1 MNFMKK
7 SLITLVTVAMAAMVL
22 GGCSNKASA
31 ASKKTLN
38 IGILQI
44 VPHGSL
50 DAARKG
56 FKSELTKEVKQHDK
70 SITVN
75 YNYQNSQGDQANLN
89 SMAQQLTQKKS
100 DLILG
105 IATPSAQALAKKTKT
120 TPIVVTA
127 VTNLKSAGLVK
138 SDEKPGTNV
147 TGAKDLGP
155 VDKQVKLL
163 TTMTKNNKP
172 IGVLYN
178 SSEEN
183 STLQIKMVKKYAKNH
198 NLKLNIVSVT
208 STNDVASAVSGMADK
223 VSGIYIP
230 TDNLM
235 ASSMKTIGQKARAA
249 KLPVVTGSIEM
260 AEDGGTATY
269 GINYNDLGKQA
280 AKMAYKILIN
290 KKKPQ
295 DMPVETSHTLRLY
308 VNKANAKSIGVNPDQ
323 IKKP

>member
-1 MNFMKK
+1 MKK
-7 SLITLVTVAMAAMVL
+7 TLIGLLTITMAAILLV
-22 GGCSNKASA
+22 GCSNKTSAS
-31 ASKKTLN
+31 SKDLN
-38 IGILQI
+38 VGILQI

-56 FKSELTKEVKQHDK
+56 FKSELNKEVKEHDK
-70 SITVN
+70 SIKIN
-75 YNYQNSQGDQANLN
+75 YNYQNAQGDQSNLN

-138 SDEKPGTNV
+138 NDKKPGTNV
-147 TGAKDLGP
+147 TGTKDLGP

-183 STLQIKMVKKYAKNH
+183 SVLQIKMVKKYAKNH

-208 STNDVASAVSGMADK
+208 STNDVASALSGLAGK

-235 ASSMKTIGQKARAA
+235 ASSMKTVGKKAREA

-269 GINYNDLGKQA
+269 GINYNDLGKQT
-280 AKMAYKILIN
+280 AKMAYKILID

-308 VNKANAKSIGVNPDQ
+308 VNKANAKAIGVNPDQ
-323 IKKP
+323 IQKP

>member
-1 MNFMKK
+1 MKK
-7 SLITLVTVAMAAMVL
+7 SIISLLTIAMVAL
-22 GGCSNKASA
+22 VLVGCSNNSAS
-31 ASKKTLN
+31 SKELN
-38 IGILQI
+38 VGILQI

-56 FKSELTKEVKQHDK
+56 FKQELNQEIKKHDK
-70 SITVN
+70 SIKVN
-75 YNYQNSQGDQANLN
+75 YNYQNAQGDQSNLN
-89 SMAQQLTQKKS
+89 SMAQQLTQKKN

-105 IATPSAQALAKKTKT
+105 IATPSAQALAKKTKS

-127 VTNLKSAGLVK
+127 VTNLQSAGLVK
-138 SDEKPGTNV
+138 SDKKPDTNV
-147 TGAKDLGP
+147 TGTKDLGP

-163 TTMTKNNKP
+163 TTLTKNNKP

-183 STLQIKMVKKYAKNH
+183 SVLQVKIVKKYAKNH

-223 VSGIYIP
+223 VSGIYLP

-235 ASSMKTIGQKARAA
+235 ASSMKTIGKKAREA

-269 GINYNDLGKQA
+269 GINYEDLGKQT
-280 AKMAYKILIN
+280 AKMAYKILID

-308 VNKANAKSIGVNPDQ
+308 VNKTYAKEIGLNPDQ
-323 IKKP
+323 IKQP

>member
-1 MNFMKK
+1 MKK
-7 SLITLVTVAMAAMVL
+7 YLVGLLTIAMTALILV
-22 GGCSNKASA
+22 GCSNNASA
-31 ASKKTLN
+31 SDKTLN
-38 IGILQI
+38 VGILQI

-56 FKSELTKEVKQHDK
+56 FKSELNKEVKAHDK
-70 SITVN
+70 SIKIN
-75 YNYQNSQGDQANLN
+75 YNYQNAQGDQSNLN
-89 SMAQQLTQKKS
+89 SMAQQLTQKKN

-138 SDEKPGTNV
+138 NDEKPATNV
-147 TGAKDLGP
+147 TGTKDLGP
-155 VDKQVKLL
+155 VDKQLKLL
-163 TTMTKNNKP
+163 KSLTKNNKP
-172 IGVLYN
+172 IGVMYN

-183 STLQIKMVKKYAKNH
+183 SVLQVKMVKKYAKNH

-223 VSGIYIP
+223 VSGIYLP

-235 ASSMKTIGQKARAA
+235 ASSMKTIGKKAQAA

-269 GINYNDLGKQA
+269 GINYNDLGKQT
-280 AKMAYKILIN
+280 AKMAYQILIN

-295 DMPVETSHTLRLY
+295 NMAVETSHTLRLY
-308 VNKANAKSIGVNPDQ
+308 VNKNNAKALGIKPDKIQ
-323 IKKP
+323 KP

>member
-1 MNFMKK
+1 MKK
-7 SLITLVTVAMAAMVL
+7 TLIGLLTITMAALLLV
-22 GGCSNKASA
+22 GCSNKAA
-31 ASKKTLN
+31 ASDKSLN
-38 IGILQI
+38 VGILQI

-56 FKSELTKEVKQHDK
+56 FKEQLNKEMKQNHK
-70 SITVN
+70 SIKVN
-75 YNYQNSQGDQANLN
+75 YNYQNAQGDQSNLN

-127 VTNLKSAGLVK
+127 VTNLESAGLVK
-138 SDEKPGTNV
+138 NDKKPGTNV
-147 TGAKDLGP
+147 TGTKDLGP

-163 TTMTKNNKP
+163 TTMTKSDKP

-183 STLQIKMVKKYAKNH
+183 SVLQIKMVKKYAKNH

-208 STNDVASAVSGMADK
+208 STNDVASALSGLAGK

-235 ASSMKTIGQKARAA
+235 ASSMKTVGKKAREA

-269 GINYNDLGKQA
+269 GINYHDLGKQT
-280 AKMAYKILIN
+280 AKMAYKILID

-308 VNKANAKSIGVNPDQ
+308 VNKANAKAVGVNPDKIQ
-323 IKKP
+323 KP

>member
-1 MNFMKK
+1 MKK
-7 SLITLVTVAMAAMVL
+7 TLISLLTITMAALVL
-22 GGCSNKASA
+22 VGCSNSTSA
-31 ASKKTLN
+31 ADKKTLN
-38 IGILQI
+38 VGILQV

-56 FKSELTKEVKQHDK
+56 FKSELNKEVKAHDK
-70 SITVN
+70 SIKIN
-75 YNYQNSQGDQANLN
+75 YNYQNAQGDQSNLN
-89 SMAQQLTQKKS
+89 SMAQQLTQKKN

-105 IATPSAQALAKKTKT
+105 IATPSAQSLAKKTKS

-127 VTNLKSAGLVK
+127 VTNLQSAGLVK

-147 TGAKDLGP
+147 TGTKDLGP

-183 STLQIKMVKKYAKNH
+183 SVLQIKMVKKYAKNH

-208 STNDVASAVSGMADK
+208 STNDVASAVSGMDGK

-269 GINYNDLGKQA
+269 GINYNDLGKQT
-280 AKMAYKILIN
+280 AKMAYKILID

-308 VNKANAKSIGVNPDQ
+308 INKDNAKAIGINPDQ

>member
-1 MNFMKK
+1 MKK
-7 SLITLVTVAMAAMVL
+7 SIISLLTIAMVAL
-22 GGCSNKASA
+22 VLVGCSNNSAS
-31 ASKKTLN
+31 SKELN
-38 IGILQI
+38 VGILQI

-56 FKSELTKEVKQHDK
+56 FKQELNQEIKKHDK
-70 SITVN
+70 SIKVN
-75 YNYQNSQGDQANLN
+75 YNYQNAQGDQSNLN
-89 SMAQQLTQKKS
+89 SMAQQLTQKKN

-105 IATPSAQALAKKTKT
+105 IATPSAQALAKKTKS

-127 VTNLKSAGLVK
+127 VTNLQSAGLVK
-138 SDEKPGTNV
+138 SDKKPATNV
-147 TGAKDLGP
+147 TGTKDLGP

-163 TTMTKNNKP
+163 TTLTKNNKP

-183 STLQIKMVKKYAKNH
+183 SVLQVKMVKKYAKNH
-198 NLKLNIVSVT
+198 SLKLNIVSVT

-223 VSGIYIP
+223 VSGIYLP

-235 ASSMKTIGQKARAA
+235 ASSMKTIGKKAREA

-269 GINYNDLGKQA
+269 GINYEDLGKQT
-280 AKMAYKILIN
+280 AKMAYKILID

-308 VNKANAKSIGVNPDQ
+308 VNKTYAKEIGLNPDQ
-323 IKKP
+323 IKQP

>member
-1 MNFMKK
+1 MKK
-7 SLITLVTVAMAAMVL
+7 YLIGLLTIAMAALVL
-22 GGCSNKASA
+22 TGCSNNASA
-31 ASKKTLN
+31 SDKTLN
-38 IGILQI
+38 VGILQI

-56 FKSELTKEVKQHDK
+56 FKSELNKEVKAHDK
-70 SITVN
+70 SIKIN
-75 YNYQNSQGDQANLN
+75 YNYQNAQGDQSNLN
-89 SMAQQLTQKKS
+89 SMAQQLTQKKN

-105 IATPSAQALAKKTKT
+105 IATPSAQALAKKTKS

-138 SDEKPGTNV
+138 NDEKPETNV
-147 TGAKDLGP
+147 TGTKDLGP
-155 VDKQVKLL
+155 VDQQVKLL
-163 TTMTKNNKP
+163 TTLTKNKKP

-183 STLQIKMVKKYAKNH
+183 SVLQIKMVKKYAKEND
-198 NLKLNIVSVT
+198 LKLNVVSVT
-208 STNDVASAVSGMADK
+208 STNDVSSALSGMEGK

-235 ASSMKTIGQKARAA
+235 ASAMKTIGKKAREA

-269 GINYNDLGKQA
+269 GINYNDLGKQT
-280 AKMAYKILIN
+280 AKMAYEILIN

-295 DMPVETSHTLRLY
+295 TMPVETSHTLRLY
-308 VNKANAKSIGVNPDQ
+308 VNKANAKALGIDPDQ

>member
-1 MNFMKK
+1 MKK
-7 SLITLVTVAMAAMVL
+7 SIISLLTIAMVAL
-22 GGCSNKASA
+22 VLVGCSSNSAS
-31 ASKKTLN
+31 SKELN
-38 IGILQI
+38 VGILQI

-56 FKSELTKEVKQHDK
+56 FKQELNQEIKKYDK
-70 SITVN
+70 SIKVN
-75 YNYQNSQGDQANLN
+75 YNYQNAQGDQSNLN
-89 SMAQQLTQKKS
+89 SMAQQLTQKKN

-105 IATPSAQALAKKTKT
+105 IATPSAQALAKKTKS

-127 VTNLKSAGLVK
+127 VTNLQSAGLVK
-138 SDEKPGTNV
+138 SDKKPDTNV
-147 TGAKDLGP
+147 TGTKDLGP

-163 TTMTKNNKP
+163 TTLTKNNKP

-183 STLQIKMVKKYAKNH
+183 SVLQIKMVKKYAKNH

-223 VSGIYIP
+223 VSGIYLP

-235 ASSMKTIGQKARAA
+235 ASSMKTIGKKAREA

-269 GINYNDLGKQA
+269 GINYEDLGKQT
-280 AKMAYKILIN
+280 AKMAYKILID

-308 VNKANAKSIGVNPDQ
+308 VNKAYAKEIGLNPDQ
-323 IKKP
+323 IKQP

>member
-1 MNFMKK
+1 MKK
-7 SLITLVTVAMAAMVL
+7 TLIGLLTITMAALLLV
-22 GGCSNKASA
+22 GCSNKTAS
-31 ASKKTLN
+31 SDKSLN
-38 IGILQI
+38 VGILQI

-56 FKSELTKEVKQHDK
+56 FKEQLNKEIKQNHK
-70 SITVN
+70 SIKVN
-75 YNYQNSQGDQANLN
+75 YNYQNAQGDQSNLN

-127 VTNLKSAGLVK
+127 VTNLESAGLVK
-138 SDEKPGTNV
+138 NDKKPGTNV
-147 TGAKDLGP
+147 TGTKDLGP

-163 TTMTKNNKP
+163 TTMTKNDKP

-183 STLQIKMVKKYAKNH
+183 SVLQIKMVKKYAKNH

-208 STNDVASAVSGMADK
+208 STNDVASALSGLAGK

-235 ASSMKTIGQKARAA
+235 ASSMKTVGKKAREA

-269 GINYNDLGKQA
+269 GINYNDLGKQT
-280 AKMAYKILIN
+280 AKMAYKILID

-308 VNKANAKSIGVNPDQ
+308 VNKANAKAIGVNPDQ
-323 IKKP
+323 IQKP

>member
-1 MNFMKK
+1 MKK
-7 SLITLVTVAMAAMVL
+7 SIISLLTIAMVAL
-22 GGCSNKASA
+22 VLVGCSNNSSS
-31 ASKKTLN
+31 SKELN
-38 IGILQI
+38 VGILQI

-56 FKSELTKEVKQHDK
+56 LKQELNQEIKKHDK
-70 SITVN
+70 SIKVN
-75 YNYQNSQGDQANLN
+75 YNYQNAQGDQSNLN
-89 SMAQQLTQKKS
+89 SMAQQLTQKKN

-105 IATPSAQALAKKTKT
+105 IATPSAQALAKKTKS

-138 SDEKPGTNV
+138 SDEKPATNV
-147 TGAKDLGP
+147 TGTKDLGP

-163 TTMTKNNKP
+163 TTLTKSNKP

-183 STLQIKMVKKYAKNH
+183 SVLQIKMVKKYAKNH

-223 VSGIYIP
+223 VSGIYLP

-235 ASSMKTIGQKARAA
+235 ASSMKTIGKKAR
-249 KLPVVTGSIEM
+249 
-260 AEDGGTATY
+260 
-269 GINYNDLGKQA
+269 
-280 AKMAYKILIN
+280 
-290 KKKPQ
+290 
-295 DMPVETSHTLRLY
+295 
-308 VNKANAKSIGVNPDQ
+308 
-323 IKKP
+323 

>member
-1 MNFMKK
+1 MKK
-7 SLITLVTVAMAAMVL
+7 TLISLLTITMAALVL
-22 GGCSNKASA
+22 VGCSNSTSA
-31 ASKKTLN
+31 ADKKNLN
-38 IGILQI
+38 VGILQV

-56 FKSELTKEVKQHDK
+56 FKSELNKEVKAHDK
-70 SITVN
+70 SIKIN
-75 YNYQNSQGDQANLN
+75 YNYQNAQGDQSNLN
-89 SMAQQLTQKKS
+89 SMAQQLTQKKN

-105 IATPSAQALAKKTKT
+105 IATPSAQSLAKKTKS

-127 VTNLKSAGLVK
+127 VTNLQSAGLVK

-147 TGAKDLGP
+147 TGTKDLGP

-183 STLQIKMVKKYAKNH
+183 SVLQIKMVKKYAKNH

-208 STNDVASAVSGMADK
+208 STNDVASAVSGMDGK

-269 GINYNDLGKQA
+269 GINYNDLGKQT
-280 AKMAYKILIN
+280 AKMAYKILID

-308 VNKANAKSIGVNPDQ
+308 INKDNAKAIGINPDQ

>member
-1 MNFMKK
+1 MKK
-7 SLITLVTVAMAAMVL
+7 TLIGLLTITMAALLLV
-22 GGCSNKASA
+22 GCSNKAA
-31 ASKKTLN
+31 ASDKSLN
-38 IGILQI
+38 VGILQI

-56 FKSELTKEVKQHDK
+56 FKEQLNKEMKQNHK
-70 SITVN
+70 SIKVN
-75 YNYQNSQGDQANLN
+75 YNYQNAQGDQSNLN

-127 VTNLKSAGLVK
+127 VTNLESAGLVK
-138 SDEKPGTNV
+138 NDKKPGTNV
-147 TGAKDLGP
+147 TGTKDLGP

-163 TTMTKNNKP
+163 TTMTKNDKP

-183 STLQIKMVKKYAKNH
+183 SVLQIKMVKKYAKNH

-208 STNDVASAVSGMADK
+208 STNDVASALSGLAGK

-235 ASSMKTIGQKARAA
+235 ASSMKTVGKKAREA

-269 GINYNDLGKQA
+269 GINYNDLGKQT
-280 AKMAYKILIN
+280 AKMAYKILID

-308 VNKANAKSIGVNPDQ
+308 VNKANAKAVGVNPDQ

>member
-1 MNFMKK
+1 MKK
-7 SLITLVTVAMAAMVL
+7 SLIGLLTVIMAALVL
-22 GGCSNKASA
+22 TGCSNNSSA
-31 ASKKTLN
+31 ADKTLN
-38 IGILQI
+38 VGILQI

-56 FKSELTKEVKQHDK
+56 FKEELNKEIKQHDK
-70 SITVN
+70 SIKVK
-75 YNYQNSQGDQANLN
+75 YNYQNAQGDQSNLN
-89 SMAQQLTQKKS
+89 SMAQQLTQKKN

-138 SDEKPGTNV
+138 VDRKPNTNV
-147 TGAKDLGP
+147 TGTKDLGP

-163 TTMTKNNKP
+163 TTLTKGDKP

-183 STLQIKMVKKYAKNH
+183 SVLQIKKVKTYAKNH

-208 STNDVASAVSGMADK
+208 STNDVASALSSMSGK

-235 ASSMKTIGQKARAA
+235 ASSMKTVGKKAKEA

-269 GINYNDLGKQA
+269 GINYNDLGKQT
-280 AKMAYKILIN
+280 AKMAYKILID

-308 VNKANAKSIGVNPDQ
+308 VNKDNAKALGINPDKIQ
-323 IKKP
+323 KP

>member
-1 MNFMKK
+1 MKK
-7 SLITLVTVAMAAMVL
+7 YIVSLLTVVMATLILV
-22 GGCSNKASA
+22 GCSNNSASD
-31 ASKKTLN
+31 KKTLN
-38 IGILQI
+38 VGILQI

-56 FKSELTKEVKQHDK
+56 FKSELNKEVKAHDE
-70 SITVN
+70 SIKIK
-75 YNYQNSQGDQANLN
+75 YNYQNAQGDQSNLN

-105 IATPSAQALAKKTKT
+105 IATPSAQALAKKTKS

-127 VTNLKSAGLVK
+127 VTNLQSAGLVK
-138 SDEKPGTNV
+138 DDQKPNTNV
-147 TGAKDLGP
+147 TGTKDLGP

-163 TTMTKNNKP
+163 TTLTKNNKP

-183 STLQIKMVKKYAKNH
+183 SVLQIKMVKKYAKEN

-208 STNDVASAVSGMADK
+208 STNDVASALSGMANK

-235 ASSMKTIGQKARAA
+235 ASSMKTVGKKARDE

-269 GINYNDLGKQA
+269 GINYNDLGKQT
-280 AKMAYKILIN
+280 AKMAYKILID

-308 VNKANAKSIGVNPDQ
+308 VNKDNAKALGINPDQ

>member
-1 MNFMKK
+1 MKK
-7 SLITLVTVAMAAMVL
+7 TLIGLLTITMAALLLV
-22 GGCSNKASA
+22 GCSNKAA
-31 ASKKTLN
+31 ASDKSLN
-38 IGILQI
+38 VGILQI

-56 FKSELTKEVKQHDK
+56 FKEQLNKEMKQNHK
-70 SITVN
+70 SIKVN
-75 YNYQNSQGDQANLN
+75 YNYQNAQGDQSNLN

-127 VTNLKSAGLVK
+127 VTNLESAGLVK
-138 SDEKPGTNV
+138 NDKKPGTNV
-147 TGAKDLGP
+147 TGTKDLGP
-155 VDKQVKLL
+155 IDKQVKLL
-163 TTMTKNNKP
+163 TTMTKSDKP

-183 STLQIKMVKKYAKNH
+183 SVLQIKMVKKYAKNH

-208 STNDVASAVSGMADK
+208 STNDVASALSGLAGK

-235 ASSMKTIGQKARAA
+235 ASSMKTVGKKAREA
-249 KLPVVTGSIEM
+249 K
-260 AEDGGTATY
+260 
-269 GINYNDLGKQA
+269 GISQTDL
-280 AKMAYKILIN
+280 
-290 KKKPQ
+290 
-295 DMPVETSHTLRLY
+295 
-308 VNKANAKSIGVNPDQ
+308 ANAVKVSKQSLYKYENNIITNIQ
-323 IKKP
+323 LQTKQ

>member
-1 MNFMKK
+1 MKK
-7 SLITLVTVAMAAMVL
+7 SIISLLTIAMVAL
-22 GGCSNKASA
+22 VLVGCSSNSAS
-31 ASKKTLN
+31 SKELN
-38 IGILQI
+38 VGILQI

-56 FKSELTKEVKQHDK
+56 FKQELNQEIKKHDK
-70 SITVN
+70 SIKVN
-75 YNYQNSQGDQANLN
+75 YNYQNAQGDQSNLN
-89 SMAQQLTQKKS
+89 SMAQQLTQKKNN
-100 DLILG
+100 LILG
-105 IATPSAQALAKKTKT
+105 IATPSAQALAKKTKS

-127 VTNLKSAGLVK
+127 VTNLQSAGLVK
-138 SDEKPGTNV
+138 SDKKPDTNV
-147 TGAKDLGP
+147 TGTKDLGP

-163 TTMTKNNKP
+163 TTLTKNNKP

-183 STLQIKMVKKYAKNH
+183 SVLQIKMVKKYAKNH

-223 VSGIYIP
+223 VSGIYLP

-235 ASSMKTIGQKARAA
+235 ASSMKTIGKKAREA

-269 GINYNDLGKQA
+269 GINYEDLGKQT
-280 AKMAYKILIN
+280 AKMAYKILID

-308 VNKANAKSIGVNPDQ
+308 VNKAYAKEIGLNPDQ
-323 IKKP
+323 IKQP

>member
-1 MNFMKK
+1 
-7 SLITLVTVAMAAMVL
+7 MAALVL
-22 GGCSNKASA
+22 VGCSNSTSA
-31 ASKKTLN
+31 ADKKTLN
-38 IGILQI
+38 VGILQV

-56 FKSELTKEVKQHDK
+56 FKSELNKEVKAHDK
-70 SITVN
+70 SIKIN
-75 YNYQNSQGDQANLN
+75 YNYQNAQGDQSNLN
-89 SMAQQLTQKKS
+89 SMAQQLTQKKN

-105 IATPSAQALAKKTKT
+105 IATPSAQSLAKKTKS

-127 VTNLKSAGLVK
+127 VTNLQSAGLVK

-147 TGAKDLGP
+147 TGTKDLGP

-183 STLQIKMVKKYAKNH
+183 SVLQIKMVKKYAKNH

-208 STNDVASAVSGMADK
+208 STNDVASAVSGMDGK

-269 GINYNDLGKQA
+269 GINYNDLGKQT
-280 AKMAYKILIN
+280 AKMAYKILID

-308 VNKANAKSIGVNPDQ
+308 INKDNAKAIGINPDQ

>member
-1 MNFMKK
+1 MKK
-7 SLITLVTVAMAAMVL
+7 TLIGLLTITMAALLLV
-22 GGCSNKASA
+22 GCSNSASGS
-31 ASKKTLN
+31 SKNLN
-38 IGILQI
+38 VGILQI

-56 FKSELTKEVKQHDK
+56 FKEELTKEVKQHDK
-70 SITVN
+70 SIKVN
-75 YNYQNSQGDQANLN
+75 YNYQNAQGDQSNLN
-89 SMAQQLTQKKS
+89 SMAQQLTQKKN

-105 IATPSAQALAKKTKT
+105 IATPSAQALAKKTKS

-127 VTNLKSAGLVK
+127 VTNLESAGLIK
-138 SDEKPGTNV
+138 NDEKPGTNV
-147 TGAKDLGP
+147 TGTKDLGP
-155 VDKQVKLL
+155 VDKQIKLL
-163 TTMTKNNKP
+163 TSLTKSDKP
-172 IGVLYN
+172 IGVMYN

-183 STLQIKMVKKYAKNH
+183 SVLQIKMVKKYAKNH

-208 STNDVASAVSGMADK
+208 STNDVASALSGMADK
-223 VSGIYIP
+223 VSGIYLP

-235 ASSMKTIGQKARAA
+235 ASSMKTIGKKAREA

-269 GINYNDLGKQA
+269 GINYKDLGKQT
-280 AKMAYKILIN
+280 AKMAYKILID

-308 VNKANAKSIGVNPDQ
+308 VNKENAKAVGINPDQ
-323 IKKP
+323 IQKP

>member
-1 MNFMKK
+1 MKK
-7 SLITLVTVAMAAMVL
+7 TLITLLTITMAALVL
-22 GGCSNKASA
+22 VGCSSNASA
-31 ASKKTLN
+31 SDKQTLN
-38 IGILQI
+38 VGILQV

-56 FKSELTKEVKQHDK
+56 FKSELNKEVKAHDK
-70 SITVN
+70 SIKIN
-75 YNYQNSQGDQANLN
+75 YNYQNAQGDQSNLN
-89 SMAQQLTQKKS
+89 SMAQQLTQKKN

-138 SDEKPGTNV
+138 TDQKPGTNV
-147 TGAKDLGP
+147 TGTKDLGP

-163 TTMTKNNKP
+163 TTLTKSDKP

-183 STLQIKMVKKYAKNH
+183 SVLQIKMVKQYAKNH

-208 STNDVASAVSGMADK
+208 STNDVASALSGMAKK

-235 ASSMKTIGQKARAA
+235 ASSMKTVGKKAREA

-269 GINYNDLGKQA
+269 GINYHDLGKQT
-280 AKMAYKILIN
+280 AKMAYQILIN

-308 VNKANAKSIGVNPDQ
+308 VNKDNAKALGIDPDQ
-323 IKKP
+323 IKQP

>member
-1 MNFMKK
+1 MKK
-7 SLITLVTVAMAAMVL
+7 SIISLLTIAMVAL
-22 GGCSNKASA
+22 VLVGCSSNSAS
-31 ASKKTLN
+31 SKELN
-38 IGILQI
+38 VGILQI

-56 FKSELTKEVKQHDK
+56 FKQELNQEIKKHDK
-70 SITVN
+70 SIKVN
-75 YNYQNSQGDQANLN
+75 YNYQNAQGDQSNLN
-89 SMAQQLTQKKS
+89 SMAQQLTQKKN

-105 IATPSAQALAKKTKT
+105 IATPSAQALAKKTKS

-127 VTNLKSAGLVK
+127 VTNLQSAGLVK
-138 SDEKPGTNV
+138 SDKKPDTNV
-147 TGAKDLGP
+147 TGTKDLGP

-163 TTMTKNNKP
+163 TTLTKNNKP

-183 STLQIKMVKKYAKNH
+183 SVLQIKMVKKYAKNH

-223 VSGIYIP
+223 VSGIYLP

-235 ASSMKTIGQKARAA
+235 ASSMKTIGKKAREA

-260 AEDGGTATY
+260 AEDGGAATY
-269 GINYNDLGKQA
+269 GINYEDLGKQT
-280 AKMAYKILIN
+280 AKMAYKILID

-308 VNKANAKSIGVNPDQ
+308 VNKAYAKEIGLNPDQ
-323 IKKP
+323 IKQP

>member
-1 MNFMKK
+1 MKK
-7 SLITLVTVAMAAMVL
+7 TLIGLLTITMAALLLV
-22 GGCSNKASA
+22 GCSNKAA
-31 ASKKTLN
+31 ASDKSLN
-38 IGILQI
+38 VGILQI

-56 FKSELTKEVKQHDK
+56 FKEQLNKEMKQNHK
-70 SITVN
+70 SIKVN
-75 YNYQNSQGDQANLN
+75 YNYQNAQGDQSNLN

-127 VTNLKSAGLVK
+127 VTNLESAGLVK
-138 SDEKPGTNV
+138 NDKKPGTNV
-147 TGAKDLGP
+147 TGTKDLGP

-163 TTMTKNNKP
+163 TTMTKNDKP

-183 STLQIKMVKKYAKNH
+183 SVLQIKMVKKYAKNH

-208 STNDVASAVSGMADK
+208 STNDVASALSGLAGK

-235 ASSMKTIGQKARAA
+235 ASSMKTVGKKAREA

-269 GINYNDLGKQA
+269 GINYHDLGKQT
-280 AKMAYKILIN
+280 AKMAYKILID

-308 VNKANAKSIGVNPDQ
+308 VNKANAKAVGVNPDKIQ
-323 IKKP
+323 KP

>member
-1 MNFMKK
+1 MKK
-7 SLITLVTVAMAAMVL
+7 TLIGLLTITMAALLLV
-22 GGCSNKASA
+22 GCSNKAA
-31 ASKKTLN
+31 ASDKSLN
-38 IGILQI
+38 VGILQI

-56 FKSELTKEVKQHDK
+56 FKEQLNKEIKQNHK
-70 SITVN
+70 SIKIN
-75 YNYQNSQGDQANLN
+75 YNYQNAQGDQSNLN

-127 VTNLKSAGLVK
+127 VTNLESAGLVK
-138 SDEKPGTNV
+138 NDKKPGTNV
-147 TGAKDLGP
+147 TGTKDLGP

-163 TTMTKNNKP
+163 TTMTKNDKP

-183 STLQIKMVKKYAKNH
+183 SVLQIKMVKKYAKNH

-208 STNDVASAVSGMADK
+208 STNDVASALSGLAGK

-235 ASSMKTIGQKARAA
+235 ASSMKTVGKKAREA

-269 GINYNDLGKQA
+269 GINYHDLGKQT
-280 AKMAYKILIN
+280 AKMAYKILID

-308 VNKANAKSIGVNPDQ
+308 VNKANAKAVGVNPDQ

>member
-1 MNFMKK
+1 MKK
-7 SLITLVTVAMAAMVL
+7 SIISLLTIAMVAL
-22 GGCSNKASA
+22 VLVGCSNNSAS
-31 ASKKTLN
+31 SKELN
-38 IGILQI
+38 VGILQI

-56 FKSELTKEVKQHDK
+56 FKQELNQEIKKHDK
-70 SITVN
+70 SIKVN
-75 YNYQNSQGDQANLN
+75 YNYQNAQGDQSNLN
-89 SMAQQLTQKKS
+89 SMAQQLTQKKN

-105 IATPSAQALAKKTKT
+105 IATPSAQALAKKTKS

-127 VTNLKSAGLVK
+127 VTNLQSAGLVK
-138 SDEKPGTNV
+138 SDKKPDTNV
-147 TGAKDLGP
+147 TGTKDLGP

-163 TTMTKNNKP
+163 TTLTKSNKP

-183 STLQIKMVKKYAKNH
+183 SVLQVKMVKKYAKNH
-198 NLKLNIVSVT
+198 SLKLNIVSVT

-223 VSGIYIP
+223 VSGIYLP

-235 ASSMKTIGQKARAA
+235 ASSMKTIGKKARES

-269 GINYNDLGKQA
+269 GINYEDLGKQT
-280 AKMAYKILIN
+280 AKMAYKILID

-308 VNKANAKSIGVNPDQ
+308 VNKTYAKEIGLNPDQ
-323 IKKP
+323 IKQP

>member
-1 MNFMKK
+1 M
-7 SLITLVTVAMAAMVL
+7 
-22 GGCSNKASA
+22 
-31 ASKKTLN
+31 
-38 IGILQI
+38 
-44 VPHGSL
+44 
-50 DAARKG
+50 
-56 FKSELTKEVKQHDK
+56 
-70 SITVN
+70 
-75 YNYQNSQGDQANLN
+75 
-89 SMAQQLTQKKS
+89 
-100 DLILG
+100 
-105 IATPSAQALAKKTKT
+105 
-120 TPIVVTA
+120 
-127 VTNLKSAGLVK
+127 VK

-147 TGAKDLGP
+147 TGTKDLGP

-183 STLQIKMVKKYAKNH
+183 SVLQIKMVKKYAKNH

-208 STNDVASAVSGMADK
+208 STNDVASAVSGMDGK

-269 GINYNDLGKQA
+269 GINYNDLGKQT
-280 AKMAYKILIN
+280 AKMAYKILID

-308 VNKANAKSIGVNPDQ
+308 INKDNAKAIGINPDQ

>member
-1 MNFMKK
+1 MRKI
-7 SLITLVTVAMAAMVL
+7 LISITAIMAILVLTS
-22 GGCSNKASA
+22 CSTNS
-31 ASKKTLN
+31 SVDKKTLN
-38 IGILQI
+38 VGILQI

-56 FKSELTKEVKQHDK
+56 FKEELNKEVKEHDK
-70 SITVN
+70 SLKIN
-75 YNYQNSQGDQANLN
+75 YNYQNAQGDQANLS
-89 SMAQQLTQKKS
+89 SMSQQLVQKKD

-105 IATPSAQALAKKTKT
+105 IATPAAQALAKKTNS

-127 VTNLKSAGLVK
+127 VTNLQSAGLVK
-138 SDEKPGTNV
+138 DDKKPQTNV
-147 TGAKDLGP
+147 TGTKDLGP
-155 VDKQVKLL
+155 VDKQIKLL
-163 TTMTKNNKP
+163 TTMTKSQKP

-183 STLQIKMVKKYAKNH
+183 SVLQVKMVKKYAKNH
-198 NLKLNIVSVT
+198 HLKLNIVSVT
-208 STNDVASAVSGMADK
+208 STNDVASAVSGMAKK
-223 VSGIYIP
+223 VSGIYLP

-235 ASSMKTIGQKARAA
+235 ASSMKTIGKKAREA

-269 GINYNDLGKQA
+269 GINYHDLGKQT
-280 AKMAYKILIN
+280 AKMAYQILIE

-308 VNKANAKSIGVNPDQ
+308 INKTNAKAIGINPDK
-323 IKKP
+323 IMKP

>member
-1 MNFMKK
+1 MKK
-7 SLITLVTVAMAAMVL
+7 TLIGLLTITMAALLLV
-22 GGCSNKASA
+22 GCSNKTAS
-31 ASKKTLN
+31 SDKSLN
-38 IGILQI
+38 VGILQI

-56 FKSELTKEVKQHDK
+56 FKEQLNKEIKQNHK
-70 SITVN
+70 SIKVN
-75 YNYQNSQGDQANLN
+75 YNYQNAQGDQSNLN

-127 VTNLKSAGLVK
+127 VTNLESAGLVK
-138 SDEKPGTNV
+138 NDKKPGTNV
-147 TGAKDLGP
+147 TGTKDLGP

-163 TTMTKNNKP
+163 TTMTKNDKP

-183 STLQIKMVKKYAKNH
+183 SVLQIKMVKKYAKNH

-208 STNDVASAVSGMADK
+208 STNDVASALSGLAGK

-235 ASSMKTIGQKARAA
+235 ASSMKTVGKKAREA

-269 GINYNDLGKQA
+269 GINYNDLGKQT
-280 AKMAYKILIN
+280 AKMAYKILID

-308 VNKANAKSIGVNPDQ
+308 VNKANAKAVGVNPDKIQ
-323 IKKP
+323 KP

>member
-1 MNFMKK
+1 MKK
-7 SLITLVTVAMAAMVL
+7 TLIGLLTVTMAALLLV
-22 GGCSNKASA
+22 GCSNSASGS
-31 ASKKTLN
+31 SKNLN
-38 IGILQI
+38 VGILQI

-56 FKSELTKEVKQHDK
+56 FKEELNKEVKQHDK
-70 SITVN
+70 SIKVN
-75 YNYQNSQGDQANLN
+75 YNYQNAQGDQSNLN
-89 SMAQQLTQKKS
+89 SMAQQLTQKKN

-105 IATPSAQALAKKTKT
+105 IATPSAQALAKKIKS

-127 VTNLKSAGLVK
+127 VTNLESAGLIK
-138 SDEKPGTNV
+138 NDEKPGTNV
-147 TGAKDLGP
+147 TGTKDLGP

-163 TTMTKNNKP
+163 TSLTKSNKP
-172 IGVLYN
+172 IGVMYN

-183 STLQIKMVKKYAKNH
+183 SVLQVKMVKKYAKNH

-208 STNDVASAVSGMADK
+208 STNDVASALSGMADK
-223 VSGIYIP
+223 VSGIYLP

-235 ASSMKTIGQKARAA
+235 ASSMKTIGKKALEA

-269 GINYNDLGKQA
+269 GINYKDLGKQT
-280 AKMAYKILIN
+280 AKMAYKILID

-308 VNKANAKSIGVNPDQ
+308 VNKDNAKAVGINPDQ
-323 IKKP
+323 IQKP

>member
-1 MNFMKK
+1 MKK
-7 SLITLVTVAMAAMVL
+7 SIISLLTIAMVAL
-22 GGCSNKASA
+22 VLVGCSNNSAS
-31 ASKKTLN
+31 SKELN
-38 IGILQI
+38 VGILQI

-56 FKSELTKEVKQHDK
+56 FKQELNQEIKKHDK
-70 SITVN
+70 SIKVN
-75 YNYQNSQGDQANLN
+75 YNYQNAQGDQSNLN
-89 SMAQQLTQKKS
+89 SMAQQLTQKKN

-105 IATPSAQALAKKTKT
+105 IATPSAQALAKKTKS

-127 VTNLKSAGLVK
+127 VTNLQSAGLVK
-138 SDEKPGTNV
+138 SDKKPDTNV
-147 TGAKDLGP
+147 TGTKDLGP

-163 TTMTKNNKP
+163 TTLTKNNKP

-183 STLQIKMVKKYAKNH
+183 SVLQVKMVKKYAKNH
-198 NLKLNIVSVT
+198 SLKLNIVSVT

-223 VSGIYIP
+223 VSGIYLP

-235 ASSMKTIGQKARAA
+235 ASSMKTIGKKARES

-269 GINYNDLGKQA
+269 GINYEDLGKQT
-280 AKMAYKILIN
+280 AKMAYKILID

-308 VNKANAKSIGVNPDQ
+308 VNKTYAKEIGLNPDQ
-323 IKKP
+323 IKQP

>member
-1 MNFMKK
+1 MKK
-7 SLITLVTVAMAAMVL
+7 TLITLLTITMAALVL
-22 GGCSNKASA
+22 VGCSSNASA
-31 ASKKTLN
+31 SDKQTLN
-38 IGILQI
+38 VGILQV

-56 FKSELTKEVKQHDK
+56 FKSELNKEVKAHDK
-70 SITVN
+70 SIKIN
-75 YNYQNSQGDQANLN
+75 YNYQNAQGDQSNLN
-89 SMAQQLTQKKS
+89 SMAQQLTQKKN

-127 VTNLKSAGLVK
+127 VTNLKRAGLVK
-138 SDEKPGTNV
+138 TDQKPGTNV
-147 TGAKDLGP
+147 TGTKDLGP

-163 TTMTKNNKP
+163 TTLTKSDKP

-183 STLQIKMVKKYAKNH
+183 SVLQIKMVKQYAKNH

-208 STNDVASAVSGMADK
+208 STNDVASALSGMAKK

-235 ASSMKTIGQKARAA
+235 ASSMKTVGKKAREA

-269 GINYNDLGKQA
+269 GINYHDLGKQT
-280 AKMAYKILIN
+280 AKMAYQILIN

-308 VNKANAKSIGVNPDQ
+308 VNKDNAKALGIDPDQ
-323 IKKP
+323 IKQP

>member
-1 MNFMKK
+1 MKK
-7 SLITLVTVAMAAMVL
+7 TLIGLLTITMAALLLV
-22 GGCSNKASA
+22 GCSNKTAS
-31 ASKKTLN
+31 SDKSLN
-38 IGILQI
+38 VGILQI

-56 FKSELTKEVKQHDK
+56 FKEQLNKEIKQNHK
-70 SITVN
+70 SIKVN
-75 YNYQNSQGDQANLN
+75 YNYQNAQGDQSNLN

-127 VTNLKSAGLVK
+127 VTNLESAGLVK
-138 SDEKPGTNV
+138 NDKKPGTNV
-147 TGAKDLGP
+147 TGTKDLGP

-163 TTMTKNNKP
+163 TTMTKNDKP

-183 STLQIKMVKKYAKNH
+183 SVLQIKMVKKYAKNH

-208 STNDVASAVSGMADK
+208 STNDVASALSGLAGK

-235 ASSMKTIGQKARAA
+235 ASSMKTVGKKAREA

-269 GINYNDLGKQA
+269 GINYHDLGKQT
-280 AKMAYKILIN
+280 AKMAYKILID

-308 VNKANAKSIGVNPDQ
+308 VNKANAKAVGVNPDKIQ
-323 IKKP
+323 KP

>member
-1 MNFMKK
+1 MKK
-7 SLITLVTVAMAAMVL
+7 TLIGLLTVTMAALLLV
-22 GGCSNKASA
+22 GCSNSA
-31 ASKKTLN
+31 PGSSKNLN
-38 IGILQI
+38 VGILQI

-56 FKSELTKEVKQHDK
+56 FKEELNKEVKQHDK
-70 SITVN
+70 SIKVN
-75 YNYQNSQGDQANLN
+75 YNYQNAQGDQSNLN
-89 SMAQQLTQKKS
+89 SMAQQLTQKKN

-105 IATPSAQALAKKTKT
+105 IATPSAQALAKKTKS

-127 VTNLKSAGLVK
+127 VTNLESAGLIK
-138 SDEKPGTNV
+138 NDAKPGTNV
-147 TGAKDLGP
+147 TGTKDLGP

-163 TTMTKNNKP
+163 TSLTKSNKP
-172 IGVLYN
+172 IGVMYN

-183 STLQIKMVKKYAKNH
+183 SVLQVKMVKKYAKNH

-208 STNDVASAVSGMADK
+208 STNDVASALSGMADK
-223 VSGIYIP
+223 VSGIYLP

-235 ASSMKTIGQKARAA
+235 ASSMKTIGKKAREA

-269 GINYNDLGKQA
+269 GINYKDLGKQT
-280 AKMAYKILIN
+280 AKMAYKILID

-308 VNKANAKSIGVNPDQ
+308 VNKDNAKAVGINPDQ
-323 IKKP
+323 IQKP

>member
-1 MNFMKK
+1 MKK
-7 SLITLVTVAMAAMVL
+7 TLITLLTITMAALVL
-22 GGCSNKASA
+22 VGFSNNASA
-31 ASKKTLN
+31 SDKQTLN
-38 IGILQI
+38 VGILQV

-56 FKSELTKEVKQHDK
+56 FKSELNKEVKAHDK
-70 SITVN
+70 SIKIN
-75 YNYQNSQGDQANLN
+75 YNYQNAQGDQSNLN
-89 SMAQQLTQKKS
+89 SMAQQLTQKKN

-138 SDEKPGTNV
+138 TDQKPGTNV
-147 TGAKDLGP
+147 TGTKDLGP

-163 TTMTKNNKP
+163 TTLTKSDKP

-183 STLQIKMVKKYAKNH
+183 SVLQIKMVKQYAKNH

-208 STNDVASAVSGMADK
+208 STNDVASALSGMAKK

-235 ASSMKTIGQKARAA
+235 ASSMKTVGKKAREA

-269 GINYNDLGKQA
+269 GINYHDLGKQT
-280 AKMAYKILIN
+280 AKMAYQILIN

-308 VNKANAKSIGVNPDQ
+308 VNKDNAKALGIDPDQ
-323 IKKP
+323 IKQP

>member
-1 MNFMKK
+1 MKK
-7 SLITLVTVAMAAMVL
+7 SLIGLLTVIMAALVL
-22 GGCSNKASA
+22 TGCSNNSSA
-31 ASKKTLN
+31 ADKTLN
-38 IGILQI
+38 VGILQI

-56 FKSELTKEVKQHDK
+56 FKEELNKEIKQHDK
-70 SITVN
+70 SIKVK
-75 YNYQNSQGDQANLN
+75 YNYQNAQGDQSNLN
-89 SMAQQLTQKKS
+89 SMAQQLTQKKN

-138 SDEKPGTNV
+138 DDRKPNTNV
-147 TGAKDLGP
+147 TGTKDLGP

-163 TTMTKNNKP
+163 TTLTKSDKP

-183 STLQIKMVKKYAKNH
+183 SVLQIKKVKTYAKNH

-208 STNDVASAVSGMADK
+208 STNDVASALSSMSGK

-235 ASSMKTIGQKARAA
+235 ASSMKTVGKKAKEA

-269 GINYNDLGKQA
+269 GINYNDLGKQT
-280 AKMAYKILIN
+280 AKMAYKILID

-308 VNKANAKSIGVNPDQ
+308 VNKDNAKALGINPDKIQ
-323 IKKP
+323 KP

>member
-1 MNFMKK
+1 MKK
-7 SLITLVTVAMAAMVL
+7 SIISLLTVAIAALVL
-22 GGCSNKASA
+22 VGCSNNSAS
-31 ASKKTLN
+31 SKELN
-38 IGILQI
+38 VGILQI

-56 FKSELTKEVKQHDK
+56 FKQELNQEIKKHDK
-70 SITVN
+70 SIKVN
-75 YNYQNSQGDQANLN
+75 YNYQNAQGDQSNLN
-89 SMAQQLTQKKS
+89 SMAQQLTQKKN

-105 IATPSAQALAKKTKT
+105 IATPSAQALAKKTKS

-127 VTNLKSAGLVK
+127 VTNLQSAGLVK
-138 SDEKPGTNV
+138 SDEKPNTNV
-147 TGAKDLGP
+147 TGTKDLGP

-163 TTMTKNNKP
+163 TTLTKNNKP

-183 STLQIKMVKKYAKNH
+183 SVLQIKMVKKYAKNH

-223 VSGIYIP
+223 VSGIYLP

-235 ASSMKTIGQKARAA
+235 ASSMKTIGKKAREA

-269 GINYNDLGKQA
+269 GINYEDLGKQT
-280 AKMAYKILIN
+280 AKMAYKILID

-295 DMPVETSHTLRLY
+295 NMPVETSHTLRLY
-308 VNKANAKSIGVNPDQ
+308 VNKAYAKEIGLNPDQ
-323 IKKP
+323 IKQP

>member
-1 MNFMKK
+1 MKK
-7 SLITLVTVAMAAMVL
+7 TLITLLTITMAALVL
-22 GGCSNKASA
+22 VGCSNNASA
-31 ASKKTLN
+31 SDKQTLN
-38 IGILQI
+38 VGILQV

-56 FKSELTKEVKQHDK
+56 FKSELNKEVKAHDK
-70 SITVN
+70 SIKIN
-75 YNYQNSQGDQANLN
+75 YNYQNAQGDQSNLN
-89 SMAQQLTQKKS
+89 SMAQQLTQKKN

-105 IATPSAQALAKKTKT
+105 IDTPSAQALAKKTKT

-138 SDEKPGTNV
+138 TDQKPGTNV
-147 TGAKDLGP
+147 TGTKDLGP

-163 TTMTKNNKP
+163 TTLTKSDKP

-183 STLQIKMVKKYAKNH
+183 SVLQIKMVKQYAKNH

-208 STNDVASAVSGMADK
+208 STNDVASALSGMAKK

-235 ASSMKTIGQKARAA
+235 ASSMKTVGKKAREA

-269 GINYNDLGKQA
+269 GINYHDLGKQT
-280 AKMAYKILIN
+280 AKMAYQILIN

-308 VNKANAKSIGVNPDQ
+308 VNKDNAKALGIDPDQ
-323 IKKP
+323 IKQP